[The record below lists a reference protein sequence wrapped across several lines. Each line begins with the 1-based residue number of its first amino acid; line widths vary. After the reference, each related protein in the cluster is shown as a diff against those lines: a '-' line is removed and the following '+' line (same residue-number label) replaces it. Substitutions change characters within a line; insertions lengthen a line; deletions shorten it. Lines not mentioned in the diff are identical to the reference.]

1 LRHIWRAYTES
12 GELLT
17 AACSSPFP
25 QNSAPQLAALRLIEE
40 GTVLSVLV
48 VDDYAAVRSAI
59 RFGLERYSGFFVCG
73 EAVDGVDAIEKA
85 TKLKPDF
92 ILLDL
97 SMPRMNGME
106 AAAAL
111 KRMMPNVL
119 IVAFTMYVEL
129 LGKPLPSTVGVDA
142 VIDKLAGIGKVV
154 ECARNLLGAVAT

>member
-1 LRHIWRAYTES
+1 
-12 GELLT
+12 
-17 AACSSPFP
+17 
-25 QNSAPQLAALRLIEE
+25 LA
-40 GTVLSVLV
+40 SVLI
-48 VDDYAAVRSAI
+48 VDDYAAVRRAI
-59 RFGLERYSGFFVCG
+59 RTGLERYSGFSVCG
-73 EAVDGVDAIEKA
+73 EAADGVEAIEKA

-111 KRMMPNVL
+111 KRLMPHVL
-119 IVAFTMYVEL
+119 IVAFSMYVEL
-129 LGKPLPSTVGVDA
+129 SGKPMPSTAAFDA